1 MATKREVEAEIA
13 RIEERLGVG
22 LPREYRAFALG
33 GMEWDED
40 KCELQWG
47 PTNDYPHVVDVSCFH
62 PLCEEEP
69 EDPDDLSEATLGWY
83 MDLFQSRKPGEG
95 LIPEDAISIMGCETH
110 EHVLLFVRGERRGQV
125 WFKEWS
131 RLDEKNIDEPDD
143 GVHFVADNFDA
154 FLAMLRE
161 PTWED

>member
-1 MATKREVEAEIA
+1 MASKREVEAEIA
-13 RIEERLGVG
+13 RIEERLGTG
-22 LPREYRAFALG
+22 LPPEYRAFALG
-33 GMEWDED
+33 GMVWDED

-47 PTNDYPHVVDVSCFH
+47 PTNDYPHVVDVSYFH
-62 PLCEEEP
+62 PICEEES
-69 EDPDDLSEATLGWY
+69 DDLGEPSVGWY
-83 MDLFQSRKPGEG
+83 LDLFESRKAGDG

-131 RLDEKNIDEPDD
+131 RLEEENIDEPED
-143 GVHFVADNFDA
+143 GVHFVADDFDA

-161 PTWED
+161 QTWDD